1 MAQRVQVILVDDL
14 DGGQADESVKFGLDG
29 FAYEIDLSHEHAG
42 ALREKLSEYVA
53 VARRIGRYTTSTKSS
68 APTAA
73 PRSRTPIDREQN
85 KAIREWAARE
95 GKKVSD
101 RGRIPQHIID
111 EYHAGAGSNSKK

>member
-1 MAQRVQVILVDDL
+1 VDDL
-14 DGGQADESVKFGLDG
+14 DGGTAEETVKFGLDG

-42 ALREKLSEYVA
+42 TLREALTDYVT
-53 VARRIGRYTTSTKSS
+53 VARKIGRYSTGNKPGATST
-68 APTAA
+68 A
-73 PRSRTPIDREQN
+73 PRMRAPIDREQN

-111 EYHAGAGSNSKK
+111 EYHAGAGANGS

>member
-14 DGGQADESVKFGLDG
+14 DGGQAEETVKFGLDG

-42 ALREKLSEYVA
+42 TLREALADYVN
-53 VARRIGRYTTSTKSS
+53 VARRLGRYTTSGKG
-68 APTAA
+68 APTTGNT
-73 PRSRTPIDREQN
+73 PRMRTPIDREQN

-101 RGRIPQHIID
+101 RGRIPQHVID
-111 EYHAGAGSNSKK
+111 EYHARAGQ

>member
-42 ALREKLSEYVA
+42 TLREALNDYVA
-53 VARRIGRYTTSTKSS
+53 VARRIGRYSTSSKSS
-68 APTAA
+68 TAA
-73 PRSRTPIDREQN
+73 ATPRMRTPIDREQN

-111 EYHAGAGSNSKK
+111 EYHAGAVSNG

>member
-42 ALREKLSEYVA
+42 TLREALADYVS
-53 VARRIGRYTTSTKSS
+53 VARRIGRYTTSAKGG
-68 APTAA
+68 APTSS
-73 PRSRTPIDREQN
+73 RVRTPIDREQN

-111 EYHAGAGSNSKK
+111 EYHAGATNTSNAG

>member
-42 ALREKLSEYVA
+42 TLREALADYVA
-53 VARRIGRYTTSTKSS
+53 VARRIGRYTTSSKGGSTS
-68 APTAA
+68 AT
-73 PRSRTPIDREQN
+73 PRMRTPIDREQN

-111 EYHAGAGSNSKK
+111 EYHAGAGAAG